1 MAQRRKPAS
10 KKKAAPTRG
19 TAPSSADLEHLEKF
33 EPSKE
38 AKEHVPSEVDAMGKD
53 KRREVIGHSYG
64 PSKRS
69 QFLVLG
75 SVIATMAVLVIG
87 FTLLANHADRTPKSN
102 PDAAPWASENGAV
115 QHPPIRPQ

>member
-10 KKKAAPTRG
+10 KGKHGPTRG
-19 TAPSSADLEHLEKF
+19 TAPSSPDLEHLEKF

-38 AKEHVPSEVDAMGKD
+38 AKEHEPSTVDAMGKD
-53 KRREVIGHSYG
+53 KRREVIGKSYG

-75 SVIATMAVLVIG
+75 SVLATFAILAIG
-87 FTLLANHADRTPKSN
+87 FTLLANHADKTPKSN
-102 PDAAPWASENGAV
+102 PDEAPWAQPGV
-115 QHPPIRPQ
+115 QQHPPVRPQ